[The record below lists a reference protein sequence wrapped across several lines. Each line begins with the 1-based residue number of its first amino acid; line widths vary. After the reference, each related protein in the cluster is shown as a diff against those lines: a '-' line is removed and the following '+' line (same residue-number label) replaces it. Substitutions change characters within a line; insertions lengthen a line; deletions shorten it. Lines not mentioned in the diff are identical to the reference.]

1 MIRKIIL
8 GTYCFLSLILFV
20 FPTSAQQPMDEING
34 LLDRWHKTSGEVKYG
49 PFLNVIASD
58 GVILGTDHDER
69 WDKTHAEKFSDQYFN
84 PKNAWTY
91 TYDKRHISFNGD
103 STTAWFDETFKIN
116 TKSFR
121 GVGVLTKLDNEWK
134 LRQYSISMSAPY
146 ADVKAAVGGKAG
158 QKIHSNLL
166 LVMVLFFFMAMLF
179 VLSQRLKISYPIL
192 LVIGGLVISLI
203 PGAPVISVDP
213 DIVFMVF
220 LPPLLF
226 EAAWYTN
233 WGNFLKWRRSIFIM
247 GFGLVFFTS
256 LAIAYF
262 SVSIIPG
269 FTLALGFLLGGII
282 SPPDAVAASSVL
294 KGVSIPKR
302 GIAILE
308 GESLV
313 NDAASLT
320 VFRFASIAILT
331 GQFVMSTATTQ
342 FLMLSVMGVVVGL
355 VIGHILYIFLRY
367 VAKSSS
373 ISTPITLIA
382 PYLMYI
388 VAEHFEWSGVLA
400 VVSGG
405 LFLSFRAG
413 DYLNY
418 HTRIQTKEV
427 WATVGFLLNGFVFI
441 LIGLELPVI
450 INGLGEYS
458 MEEAIDYA
466 LAICVIVIVL
476 RLIAVYLSAFV
487 PRILFKRVRIK
498 EKSPGWKLP
507 LVVGWAGMRGVVS
520 LASALAIPLTLYDGT
535 AFPHRNLILFIT
547 FVVILV
553 TLVFQGLTLPL
564 LIKLIK
570 IEEVDEQASM
580 EEQIDEIRVRLG
592 KESIAYLD
600 KHYAKEMLEHETI
613 ARVKEQIIR
622 SVNASERAKE
632 EDTRA
637 QLSAVRGLYN
647 KIMLELLAL
656 RRDGLYKIKE
666 SKAFDSDVIKEI
678 EYSLDLEE
686 SRLSRK

>member
-1 MIRKIIL
+1 MIRTIIL
-8 GTYCFLSLILFV
+8 STYCFLSLILFAL
-20 FPTSAQQPMDEING
+20 PTSAQQPVEEINRV
-34 LLDRWHKTSGEVKYG
+34 LDQWHKSSGEVKYG

-58 GVILGTDHDER
+58 GIILGTDHDER
-69 WDKTHAEKFSDQYFN
+69 WDKAHIDKFSDQYFN

-91 TYDKRHISFNGD
+91 SYDKRHISFNAD
-103 STTAWFDETFKIN
+103 STIAWFDETFKIN

-121 GVGVLTKLDNEWK
+121 GVGVLSKLGSEWK
-134 LRQYSISMSAPY
+134 LRQYSMSMSAPY

-331 GQFVMSTATTQ
+331 GQFVMSNATTQ

-600 KHYAKEMLEHETI
+600 KHYGKEMLEYETI

-666 SKAFDSDVIKEI
+666 SKAYDSDVIKEM

>member
-1 MIRKIIL
+1 MVRKIIL
-8 GTYCFLSLILFV
+8 SVCCFLHVVLFAL
-20 FPTSAQQPMDEING
+20 PTSAQQTVEEINRV
-34 LLDRWHKTSGEVKYG
+34 LAQWHKSSGEVKYG

-58 GVILGTDHDER
+58 GIIMGTDQNER
-69 WDKTHAEKFSDQYFN
+69 WDKAHAEKFANQYFN

-91 TYDKRHISFNGD
+91 TYDTRHISFNAD
-103 STTAWFDETFKIN
+103 STIAWFDESFKIN

-121 GVGVLTKLDNEWK
+121 GVGVLSKLDNVWK
-134 LRQYSISMSAPY
+134 IRQYSMSVLAPY
-146 ADVKAAVGGKAG
+146 SDVKAGIGGKAG

-166 LVMVLFFFMAMLF
+166 LVMLLFFFMAMLF
-179 VLSQRLKISYPIL
+179 VLSQRLKVSYPIL

-203 PGAPVISVDP
+203 PGVPVISVDP

-233 WGNFLKWRRSIFIM
+233 WGNFLKWRRSILIM

-294 KGVSIPKR
+294 KGISIPKR

-331 GQFVMSTATTQ
+331 GQFVMTNAATQ
-342 FLMLSVMGVVVGL
+342 FLVLSVMGVVVGL
-355 VIGHILYIFLRY
+355 VIGHILYVFLRY

-458 MEEAIDYA
+458 MAEAINYA
-466 LAICVIVIVL
+466 LAIAVIVIIL

-487 PRILFKRVRIK
+487 PRILFKRIRVK

-507 LVVGWAGMRGVVS
+507 LVIGWAGMRGVVS

-553 TLVFQGLTLPL
+553 TLVFQGLTLPF

-570 IEEVDEQASM
+570 MEDVDEQVSM
-580 EEQIDEIRVRLG
+580 EEQIDEIRLRLG

-600 KHYAKEMLEHETI
+600 KHYAQEMLEYETI

-666 SKAFDSDVIKEI
+666 SKAYDSDVIREM